1 MTPAL
6 LTPALFLL
14 ETLQRLGPCPA
25 PTRCP
30 YCPAG
35 TTPHWIRWGC
45 YERWAFDPKLPARKV
60 AVPRYQCKIHLRT
73 FSLLP
78 DGLLPYRCVCTGV
91 ILTWL
96 HALFVAGVP
105 LSRLARQVR
114 VARGTLRGL
123 RAGFLRAVPHLRL
136 PRQRAARPPVCFL
149 EALAQLPPAA
159 VVPLFQA
166 WKETEPKHCVVGI
179 HSRAQRRARPPAPP
193 GAS

>member
-6 LTPALFLL
+6 STPTLFLL
-14 ETLQRLGPCPA
+14 EALRRLGPCPA

-30 YCPAG
+30 YCPAH
-35 TTPHWIRWGC
+35 TPPHWIGWGG
-45 YERWAFDPKLPARKV
+45 YERWALDPGQPVARKV
-60 AVPRYQCKIHLRT
+60 AVPRYQCKIQRRT

-78 DGLLPYRCVCTGV
+78 DGLLPYRCVGAGL

-96 HALFVAGVP
+96 HALFVDGVP
-105 LSRLARQVR
+105 LSILARQVC

-123 RAGFLRAVPHLRL
+123 RAGFLRAVLHLRL
-136 PRQRAARPPVCFL
+136 PRQRAARAPVSFL

-179 HSRAQRRARPPAPP
+179 HSRSRRRAGPPD
-193 GAS
+193 SS